1 MAIVIEVYL
10 SWQICDWFSPFQSTI
25 KTMNR
30 RKNKSRQQRPLS
42 VIQHCSTSPI
52 LRGSCTTRPSSAL
65 GTAAPIS
72 SVSVEHSTSF
82 AAAWPDTNNNSN
94 CYSSTWNNIEVC
106 LRMGEREKEMCVF
119 VYLFMYG
126 QSQKAKLV
134 KICSTG
140 LEYSDNLTIC
150 SQTRWHT

>member
-1 MAIVIEVYL
+1 
-10 SWQICDWFSPFQSTI
+10 
-25 KTMNR
+25 MNR
-30 RKNKSRQQRPLS
+30 RRNKSRQQRPLS

-72 SVSVEHSTSF
+72 SVSVAQSAPSF
-82 AAAWPDTNNNSN
+82 AVAWPDTNNNSN

-106 LRMGEREKEMCVF
+106 LRMGERERCVCVCLF
-119 VYLFMYG
+119 VYVWPITE
-126 QSQKAKLV
+126 SQVVK

-140 LEYSDNLTIC
+140 LEYGDNLTIC
-150 SQTRWHT
+150 SQTRWHTWCCYI

>member
-1 MAIVIEVYL
+1 
-10 SWQICDWFSPFQSTI
+10 
-25 KTMNR
+25 MNR
-30 RKNKSRQQRPLS
+30 RRNKSRQQRPLS

-52 LRGSCTTRPSSAL
+52 LRGSCATRPSSAL

-72 SVSVEHSTSF
+72 SVHSASF

-106 LRMGEREKEMCVF
+106 LRMRERERERCVYLCICLF
-119 VYLFMYG
+119 VYVWPITE
-126 QSQKAKLV
+126 SQVVK

-140 LEYSDNLTIC
+140 LECGDNLTIC
-150 SQTRWHT
+150 SQTRWHTWCCYILISLAGYYHIH

>member
-1 MAIVIEVYL
+1 
-10 SWQICDWFSPFQSTI
+10 
-25 KTMNR
+25 MNR
-30 RKNKSRQQRPLS
+30 RRNKSRQQRPLS

-52 LRGSCTTRPSSAL
+52 LRGSCATRPSSAL

-72 SVSVEHSTSF
+72 SVHSASF

-106 LRMGEREKEMCVF
+106 LRMGERERCVCVV

-126 QSQKAKLV
+126 QSQKAKLFK

-140 LEYSDNLTIC
+140 LECGDNLTIC
-150 SQTRWHT
+150 SQTRWHTWYCYVLISLADYYHIH